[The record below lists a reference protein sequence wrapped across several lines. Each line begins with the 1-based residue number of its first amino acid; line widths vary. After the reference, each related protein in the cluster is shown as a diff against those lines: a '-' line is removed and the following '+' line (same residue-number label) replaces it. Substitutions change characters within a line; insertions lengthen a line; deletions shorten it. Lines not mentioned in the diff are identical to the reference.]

1 MERRKSKTKHSSN
14 VTINLIK
21 RKIRS
26 IIQLHHVQL
35 SDCLRCVFSL
45 YQQDITREVLC
56 ERPII
61 YELIFCTGVK
71 GGDKQ
76 IQKVPYFCEKLDQ
89 YLAVKPQAENVN
101 IRHKRSRSVIREM
114 RKKPLAS
121 RIRTIKALLAIKI

>member
-1 MERRKSKTKHSSN
+1 M
-14 VTINLIK
+14 
-21 RKIRS
+21 
-26 IIQLHHVQL
+26 
-35 SDCLRCVFSL
+35 FSL
-45 YQQDITREVLC
+45 YINKTSQEEVLC
-56 ERPII
+56 ERSII

-76 IQKVPYFCEKLDQ
+76 IQKVPCFCEKLDQ

-121 RIRTIKALLAIKI
+121 RIRTIKALLAIKIQQFINEFKVTKKLSFQPWN